1 MCQNSLLAA
10 PVYKSNKHQLAWQ
23 NEGTKYPR
31 RRRNQV
37 AISFHKELIG
47 ILMACSKKAVV
58 VFLAVPLLM
67 ALLAATVSADL
78 CGQVPYCEV
87 NQCGRRASSRATKVG
102 HASSSEG
109 LRAVAAQDHLLPPS
123 VSTSFLIDISVASV
137 GCLAHDIEDLSF
149 LFFCAII
156 SRNQNGVTIQLD
168 HTNKKIP
175 QFIAIL

>member
-1 MCQNSLLAA
+1 MNEKNVPKEMCQNSLLAA

-78 CGQVPYCEV
+78 CGQVPHCEV
-87 NQCGRRASSRATKVG
+87 NQCEASCFVTG
-102 HASSSEG
+102 HQGGTCKLIGGVPSCCCAGSSSASIG
-109 LRAVAAQDHLLPPS
+109 VHQLP
-123 VSTSFLIDISVASV
+123 
-137 GCLAHDIEDLSF
+137 H
-149 LFFCAII
+149 
-156 SRNQNGVTIQLD
+156 
-168 HTNKKIP
+168 
-175 QFIAIL
+175 